1 MCNDFI
7 LYGRYK
13 QNCESWWNCVTWL
26 DNLDANIIWSKTIKS
41 ALRIEQ
47 GLQLV
52 AHKIGSKFKETLC
65 PNSYTDVRNL
75 TCKCVLQ
82 SIHRN
87 HDS

>member
-1 MCNDFI
+1 MQI
-7 LYGRYK
+7 LFDEK
-13 QNCESWWNCVTWL
+13 
-26 DNLDANIIWSKTIKS
+26 KKKS

-52 AHKIGSKFKETLC
+52 AHKIGSKFKQTLC

-82 SIHRN
+82 SRETMIHNILQCIKKKRL
-87 HDS
+87 